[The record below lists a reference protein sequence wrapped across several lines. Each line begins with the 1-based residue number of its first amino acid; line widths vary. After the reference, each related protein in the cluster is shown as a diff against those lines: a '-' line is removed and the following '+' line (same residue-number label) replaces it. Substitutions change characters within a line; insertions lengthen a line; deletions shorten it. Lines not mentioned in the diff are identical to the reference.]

1 MSDQH
6 VEPWLSG
13 TLRDVHPA
21 IAPILYSFRQA
32 VEDLEKWTEGLSDE
46 QVWARPFGLGS
57 VGFQLQHLAGSS
69 ERLLTYAQG
78 RALTNEQLAAMKAE
92 GEPSGTLQD
101 LITGVR
107 DTFARLENVVRA
119 VD

>member
-13 TLRDVHPA
+13 TLTDVHPA

-57 VGFQLQHLAGSS
+57 VGFQLQHLAAC
-69 ERLLTYAQG
+69 ERTDMIDGFQVIEHIHAG
-78 RALTNEQLAAMKAE
+78 DA
-92 GEPSGTLQD
+92 S
-101 LITGVR
+101 
-107 DTFARLENVVRA
+107 
-119 VD
+119 